1 MNDPLKEVKAC
12 GICKI
17 VTDDGVNTAPCH
29 CLKKT
34 DPLKEL
40 EEYIRPFYEE
50 WKEERKSRGKMELND
65 IDMLWPMLHG
75 QVLTLEFVL
84 AKIAEMRENK
94 DV

>member
-1 MNDPLKEVKAC
+1 MTDQLKKVKAC

-29 CLKKT
+29 CPKNT

-40 EEYIRPFYEE
+40 EEWLRT
-50 WKEERKSRGKMELND
+50 EREKASFNTGILAPDTATWRMA
-65 IDMLWPMLHG
+65 
-75 QVLTLEFVL
+75 QVSTLTIIL